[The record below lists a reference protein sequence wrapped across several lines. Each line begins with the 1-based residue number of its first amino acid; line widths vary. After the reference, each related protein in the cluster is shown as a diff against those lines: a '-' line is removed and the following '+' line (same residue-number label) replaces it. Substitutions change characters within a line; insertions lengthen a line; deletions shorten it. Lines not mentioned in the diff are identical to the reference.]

1 MKHHTKLSHL
11 LQGLLSILLGVL
23 VGGGFSWGPSRRLH
37 RGLVSRMSGKHIAT
51 TKTSPV
57 RPRKVVTASA
67 AIFVLALMLS
77 ASASAQNPA
86 NCNANL
92 LDITISRDRLAVRP
106 GETVNYFVI
115 VVNRSEIGVQIGCNT
130 LDVTADFF
138 CPGATGLPD
147 GPSTNLATNVDIPA
161 NDFLAVSGPLPC
173 TMPDIDPGTATAGVR
188 GDGTLDDGLLS
199 PFLINK
205 DVAVVV
211 QSCLVQVDK
220 QISCDRGATW
230 VDQGLVF
237 ANEGGSQGCTTADGT
252 PILVRYQVHNA
263 GLAPLH
269 ACVLTE
275 TNTAFGAPASLPT
288 PIAFE
293 GTTAFIPA
301 LQTPVCSDA
310 LENNEPNT
318 ASVSCF
324 CQPDLDPN
332 DKVSASDSADLT
344 CQSSPQLSL
353 TKICADPGP
362 DGTNA
367 ITITAAATDADLGF
381 VDCHVSDNIFLDD
394 TSCPADVGSGTAVTV
409 APADFN
415 LAAGESQI
423 VTGSVGPLAANAC
436 NTASITCTVETTGV
450 EVTVDADAVCP
461 APGEG
466 CFTHTPGFW
475 GNHPAITSQFLNVEV
490 CGVTIDNVLAFSGT
504 SAIEA
509 ICSVGRDGEILGPQL
524 TQLVRQCTAAALNI
538 AASGEGGGNCS
549 SEFPNLETQMDA
561 CCSAQSACT
570 GFLPPGGFTVNSCI
584 EILDAFNNSIDT
596 LPPFGPFVS
605 PGPAD
610 SSACRDAR
618 NNGVVV
624 TPAP

>member
-1 MKHHTKLSHL
+1 
-11 LQGLLSILLGVL
+11 
-23 VGGGFSWGPSRRLH
+23 
-37 RGLVSRMSGKHIAT
+37 
-51 TKTSPV
+51 
-57 RPRKVVTASA
+57 VTASA
-67 AIFVLALMLS
+67 ALFVLALMLS
-77 ASASAQNPA
+77 ALASAQIPA
-86 NCNANL
+86 DCNANL
-92 LDITISRDRLAVRP
+92 LDITISRDVLATRP
-106 GETVNYFVI
+106 GETVNYTVNI
-115 VVNRSEIGVQIGCNT
+115 INRSVLGVQIGCNT

-138 CPGATGLPD
+138 CPDSTGAPN
-147 GPSTNLATNVDIPA
+147 GPSTNLITNLDIPA
-161 NDFLAVSGPLPC
+161 NNVLAEFGPFPC
-173 TMPDIDPGTATAGVR
+173 TMPDIDPGIATAAVR
-188 GDGTLDDGLLS
+188 GTGFLDDGVTS

-205 DVAVVV
+205 DIAVIVR
-211 QSCLVQVDK
+211 SCLVQVDK
-220 QISCDRGATW
+220 QISCDGGATW
-230 VDQGLVF
+230 QDPGLVF
-237 ANEGGSQGCTTADGT
+237 LPSEDGANGCTTTDGT
-252 PILVRYQVHNA
+252 AILVRYQVRNA

-275 TNTAFGAPASLPT
+275 TNTAFGAPGSVPT
-288 PIAFE
+288 PIAAG
-293 GTTAFIPA
+293 GTTDFILAPQA
-301 LQTPVCSDA
+301 PLCSDT

-324 CQPDLDPN
+324 CQADLDPD

-344 CQSSPQLSL
+344 CQSSPLLSL
-353 TKICADPGP
+353 TKLCADPGA

-367 ITITAAATDADLGF
+367 ITITAEATDADLGF
-381 VDCHVSDNIFLDD
+381 VNCHVSDNIFLDD
-394 TSCPADVGSGTAVTV
+394 TVCPADVGLGTPVTV

-423 VTGSVGPLAANAC
+423 VTGSVGPLTANAC
-436 NTASITCTVETTGV
+436 NTASIACTVETTGA
-450 EVTVDADAVCP
+450 EVTANADAVCP

-490 CGVTIDNVLAFSGT
+490 CGVTIDNVLASNGT

-509 ICSVGRDGEILGPQL
+509 ICSVGRDGRILGPQL

-549 SEFPNLETQMDA
+549 SEFPNLETQLDA

-570 GFLPPGGFTVNSCI
+570 GFPPDGFTVNSCI
-584 EILDAFNNSIDT
+584 EILDTFNNSIDT

-610 SSACRDAR
+610 SSACREAR
-618 NNGVVV
+618 NNDVVV